1 MASPGAPAPRSYSL
15 AHLTVLSLPPPQV
28 VAVAARS
35 GYDCAG
41 LRLLPAMPGG
51 TAYPL
56 MDDARLLRETLSRI
70 NSTGVAIL
78 DLEIV
83 RIDRQF
89 DARGLLP
96 FLEAGSRLGARA
108 VLVGAD
114 DRDQARLAQS
124 FAALC
129 DAARPFGLT
138 ADIEFMPWTAV
149 PDIGSAVRLV
159 QAAGCPANAGV
170 LVDALHFAR
179 SRSSLEEIGALPRS
193 WLHYAQ
199 LCDAPAG
206 IPATDAELIHT
217 ARSNRLLPGE
227 GGIDLRALC
236 ARLPVDLPL
245 SIEIPNESRLSALG
259 PEAWARQAL
268 AAARAATGSAQ

>member
-1 MASPGAPAPRSYSL
+1 MPRRYSL

-28 VAVAARS
+28 LAVAARS
-35 GYDCAG
+35 GYDFAG

-51 TAYPL
+51 VAYPL
-56 MDDARLLRETLSRI
+56 MDDARLLRDTLSCM
-70 NSTGVAIL
+70 NSTGVGIL

-83 RIDRQF
+83 RIDWQF
-89 DARGLLP
+89 DARSLLA
-96 FLEAGSRLGARA
+96 FLEAGARLGARA

-114 DRDQARLAQS
+114 DRDEARLAQS

-129 DAARPFGLT
+129 DAARPFGMT

-149 PDIGSAVRLV
+149 PNLSSAVRLV
-159 QAAGCPANAGV
+159 HAAGCPANAGI

-179 SRSSLEEIGALPRS
+179 SRSSLEEIDALTRS

-199 LCDAPAG
+199 VCDAPAG
-206 IPATDAELIHT
+206 IPPTDAELIQT
-217 ARSNRLLPGE
+217 ARSKRLLPGE

-236 ARLPVDLPL
+236 SRLPVDLPI
-245 SIEIPNESRLSALG
+245 SIEIPNDLRMSALS
-259 PEAWARQAL
+259 PDQWACQAL
-268 AAARAATGSAQ
+268 IAARTVIGSPR